1 MELTTA
7 IVRYFVI
14 EDLTTLQLR
23 YKTLTSKR
31 NQRRPAAP
39 NLIRHSFCTSNL
51 FFFVFCFVFLCRHQ
65 VKRKRGN
72 DDNFSSSFVTCGGPT
87 VPWKFDPACAI
98 HADKLNFKKNR
109 GTCDSM
115 VVYGAEIVAMMKEE
129 KSSIGFFIPLQTL
142 YVP

>member
-1 MELTTA
+1 
-7 IVRYFVI
+7 I
-14 EDLTTLQLR
+14 EDLTTLQVR

-51 FFFVFCFVFLCRHQ
+51 FFCFLFCLSLSPSSQ
-65 VKRKRGN
+65 RKRGN

>member
-1 MELTTA
+1 M
-7 IVRYFVI
+7 
-14 EDLTTLQLR
+14 
-23 YKTLTSKR
+23 
-31 NQRRPAAP
+31 
-39 NLIRHSFCTSNL
+39 
-51 FFFVFCFVFLCRHQ
+51 
-65 VKRKRGN
+65 
-72 DDNFSSSFVTCGGPT
+72 
-87 VPWKFDPACAI
+87 PWKFDPACAI